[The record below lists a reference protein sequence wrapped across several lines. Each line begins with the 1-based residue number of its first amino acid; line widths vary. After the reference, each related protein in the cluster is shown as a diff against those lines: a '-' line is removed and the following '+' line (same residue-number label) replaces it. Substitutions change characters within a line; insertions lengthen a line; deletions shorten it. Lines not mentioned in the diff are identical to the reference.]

1 MWWITYGAVSIAS
14 LLIIGLGAMVWR
26 LRQDNQRLQRHLES
40 RNHQLEKQKLEF
52 SQRTLYYSRDL
63 QQAQEIAEK
72 AHRTKSQFLSKISQE
87 LRNPLYT
94 ILGYTGLLDRHIL
107 TQGVAK
113 ESIAQI
119 RYSGEHLLSLINDVI
134 EIVQLED
141 NQLELKPTTF
151 NLRRF
156 LSAIEATVQGQ
167 ALAKGLQL
175 IFYIPSEAPV
185 NISADENKLRQIIIN
200 LLNNAIKHTENG
212 SIILRI
218 GVADKAW
225 LSSEISEVD
234 INNPMVLFFEIEDTG
249 EGMEAELLEKIFDPF
264 VNIQF
269 NQAQKGMGLEL
280 AICKKLIDLMGGN
293 ITITSTLQEGTL
305 VKFNTLVKGGEM
317 DTWESILQGG
327 GRIIGL
333 AANQPT
339 YRILIVDDRQENRHL
354 LVKLLAPLG
363 FEVRE
368 AVDGQEAIRQWS
380 LWQPDLIWMDT
391 KIPVH
396 EGIGSEETIRRIRQ
410 LETLQVAPAPIQR
423 TIVIGLIAGNFDEEH
438 QNFVE
443 IGYDALLRKPFEID
457 TILEKMAQ
465 YLNVRYVY
473 ETEFNPQD
481 TAVNDDNLST
491 IPLTDFPL
499 STEEDSSVSLLS
511 RSPKLMMKV
520 VHAKALRVMPTEW
533 LRDVHHYANAGD
545 SKELYALV
553 NQIPEIHISL
563 TTSLKALIDQF
574 NFRKLRELT
583 RAAIEEKI
591 S

>member
-1 MWWITYGAVSIAS
+1 M
-14 LLIIGLGAMVWR
+14 WR